1 MAERMPQS
9 AFPDY
14 WDKALNFLSDRD
26 PVMKARIARYRHVP
40 FRAHPSV
47 LDSILRAIVGQQVSN
62 TAAATVWTRLTEQ
75 KQGRWESFILIYSTQ
90 SLIDLGLNTRKV
102 AAMKEVAW
110 RWVTGRWSEE
120 KFRAMSDE
128 EAITEIVSVKG
139 LGPWSAMSVLIFAL
153 QRPDVFPETDFGIRV
168 ALIKNYLPHENIKT
182 IIRSEAQSRVKLIAD
197 VWAPYRTVATW
208 FLWRS
213 LENTP
218 FDKESE

>member
-9 AFPDY
+9 AFPEY
-14 WDKALNFLSDRD
+14 WDKALTYLSERD
-26 PVMKARIARYRHVP
+26 PVMKELIERYRHVP
-40 FRAHPSV
+40 FRAHPTV

-62 TAAATVWTRLTEQ
+62 TAAATVWSRLTEQ
-75 KQGRWESFILIYSTQ
+75 KQGRWESFILVSPAQ

-120 KFRAMSDE
+120 RFKALSDE
-128 EAITEIVSVKG
+128 DATSEIVSVKG
-139 LGPWSAMSVLIFAL
+139 LGPWSAMSVLMFAL
-153 QRPDVFPETDFGIRV
+153 ERPDLFPDTDFGIRT
-168 ALIKNYLPHENIKT
+168 ALIKNYLPDENIKT

-197 VWAPYRTVATW
+197 VWAPYRTVAAW

-218 FDKESE
+218 FEKESE

>member
-1 MAERMPQS
+1 
-9 AFPDY
+9 
-14 WDKALNFLSDRD
+14 
-26 PVMKARIARYRHVP
+26 
-40 FRAHPSV
+40 
-47 LDSILRAIVGQQVSN
+47 
-62 TAAATVWTRLTEQ
+62 
-75 KQGRWESFILIYSTQ
+75 
-90 SLIDLGLNTRKV
+90 
-102 AAMKEVAW
+102 
-110 RWVTGRWSEE
+110 
-120 KFRAMSDE
+120 MSDE

>member
-14 WDKALNFLSDRD
+14 WDKALNFLSARD
-26 PVMKARIARYRHVP
+26 PVMKELIARYHHVP
-40 FRAHPSV
+40 FRPHSSV

-62 TAAATVWTRLTEQ
+62 IAAATVWTRLCEQ
-75 KQGRWESFILIYSTQ
+75 KRGRWESFILTASTR

-102 AAMKEVAW
+102 ATMKEVAW
-110 RWVTGRWSEE
+110 RWVSGRWSEE

-197 VWAPYRTVATW
+197 VWAPYRTVAAW

-218 FDKESE
+218 FEKESE

>member
-26 PVMKARIARYRHVP
+26 PVMKALIARYRHVP

-75 KQGRWESFILIYSTQ
+75 KQGRWESFILISSTQ

-139 LGPWSAMSVLIFAL
+139 L
-153 QRPDVFPETDFGIRV
+153 
-168 ALIKNYLPHENIKT
+168 
-182 IIRSEAQSRVKLIAD
+182 
-197 VWAPYRTVATW
+197 
-208 FLWRS
+208 
-213 LENTP
+213 
-218 FDKESE
+218 